1 MPPAVRSGRP
11 RPAIEAEAFLHH
23 RRNVRQGVG
32 VVIARLR
39 IVTGLFLDVVTDAV
53 AVHIGRA
60 VSAAHADGVGLIAI
74 AVAIAVRDVG
84 TSAIVDGPWAVANAA
99 SVHGSDA
106 VVHIV
111 AQAVSVGVCRARA
124 ATDPKGVQHIPI
136 AVAGP
141 IRDVLATA
149 VPGSAGAI
157 ANAAFIDHADAFVH
171 VIANAI
177 GVGVGR
183 GFRHRHRGRPPD
195 LHRNRSP
202 RQSGAAIVD
211 RAGPLHT
218 PQSSSVPTRGLV
230 VAHTV
235 GVRIGCGLHRRRQ
248 GVFVQTSLS
257 AA

>member
-1 MPPAVRSGRP
+1 MLGHGLQ
-11 RPAIEAEAFLHH
+11 IEAEAFLHH

-60 VSAAHADGVGLIAI
+60 VSAAYANGVGLIAI

-111 AQAVSVGVCRARA
+111 AQTVSVGVCRARA
-124 ATDPKGVQHIPI
+124 ATDPEGVQHIAI

-157 ANAAFIDHADAFVH
+157 ANAAFINHADAFVH

-183 GFRHRHRGRPPD
+183 AASATDTEGVRLTSIAIAVPVGD
-195 LHRNRSP
+195 V
-202 RQSGAAIVD
+202 GTAAIVD
-211 RAGPLHT
+211 RAG
-218 PQSSSVPTRGLV
+218 SVAHPAVIERPHAGVLV

-235 GVRIGCGLHRRRQ
+235 GVRIGCAVSTAGAQ